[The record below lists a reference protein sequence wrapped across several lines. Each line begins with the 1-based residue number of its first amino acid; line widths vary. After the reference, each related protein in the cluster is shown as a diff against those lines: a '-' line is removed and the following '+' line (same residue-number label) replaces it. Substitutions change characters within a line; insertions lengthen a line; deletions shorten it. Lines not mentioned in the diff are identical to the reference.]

1 MRTSVTLNRINS
13 EASLQNYLNHLCL
26 IFSLLLFSGPIFA
39 EPNVLVSVSPY
50 KFFVEKIA
58 GDTVSVSV
66 MVPAGAS
73 AHTYE
78 PSPRGMLE
86 ASRGDIWFLIG
97 EPFET
102 KASAAITSHNTA
114 MTLVDL
120 RQGVDLISCDPH
132 HKHHVHCT
140 HCNCEDLHIWLSPR
154 QSKIQAKT
162 IADTLAARYPE
173 NRALYM
179 ENLNKFQTELDQLD
193 HDITESLK
201 PLKTRVI
208 MVSHPA
214 YGYFC
219 RDYQLDMISIEFEGK
234 DPTPRQ
240 LTQVITDARKN
251 HIKKIFTQ
259 MQYSSKGAKLIASQI
274 GAVTV
279 ELDPYSE
286 HYITSMRHIAEE
298 IASSEG

>member
-1 MRTSVTLNRINS
+1 MP
-13 EASLQNYLNHLCL
+13 
-26 IFSLLLFSGPIFA
+26 LFSNPI
-39 EPNVLVSVSPY
+39 VLVSVSPY

-58 GDTVSVSV
+58 GDTVNVSV

-78 PSPRGMLE
+78 PSPKGMLE
-86 ASRGDIWFLIG
+86 ASHGDMWFLIG

-102 KASAAITSHNTA
+102 KATAAVTSHNTT

-120 RQGVDLISCDPH
+120 RQGVDLISSDPN
-132 HKHHVHCT
+132 HKCHAHCP

-154 QSKIQAKT
+154 QGIIQAKT
-162 IADTLAARYPE
+162 IAQALSARYPQ
-173 NRALYM
+173 NKALYLD
-179 ENLNKFQTELDQLD
+179 NLNKFIGELTQLDQE
-193 HDITESLK
+193 ITTALK
-201 PLKTRVI
+201 PLKNRMI

-214 YGYFC
+214 YGYYC
-219 RDYQLDMISIEFEGK
+219 RDYQLEMISIEFEGK

-240 LTQVITDARKN
+240 LTHVITEARRN
-251 HIKKIFTQ
+251 HIRKIFTQ
-259 MQYSSKGAKLIASQI
+259 MQYSAKGAKLIAQQI
-274 GAVTV
+274 GAEVV

-286 HYITSMRHIAEE
+286 HYFTSMRKITHE

>member
-1 MRTSVTLNRINS
+1 M
-13 EASLQNYLNHLCL
+13 QNYIIRFSLL
-26 IFSLLLFSGPIFA
+26 FSLLLFSEAISAAPV
-39 EPNVLVSVSPY
+39 VLVSVSPY

-58 GDTVSVSV
+58 GNSVTVSV

-86 ASRGDIWFLIG
+86 ASHGDIWFLIG

-102 KASAAITSHNTA
+102 KASAAITSHNAT

-120 RQGVDLISCDPH
+120 RKGVDLISCDPH
-132 HKHHVHCT
+132 HKYHVHCP

-154 QSKIQAKT
+154 QGKIQAKT
-162 IADTLAARYPE
+162 IAEALADRYPA

-179 ENLNKFQTELDQLD
+179 ENLNKFLLELDQLD
-193 HDITESLK
+193 HEITDTLK
-201 PLKTRVI
+201 PLKNRII

-240 LTQVITDARKN
+240 LTQVINDARKN
-251 HIKKIFTQ
+251 HITKIFTQ
-259 MQYSSKGAKLIASQI
+259 MQYSAKGAKLIASQI

-286 HYITSMRHIAEE
+286 HYFTSLRHIAQE
-298 IASSEG
+298 IASSDG